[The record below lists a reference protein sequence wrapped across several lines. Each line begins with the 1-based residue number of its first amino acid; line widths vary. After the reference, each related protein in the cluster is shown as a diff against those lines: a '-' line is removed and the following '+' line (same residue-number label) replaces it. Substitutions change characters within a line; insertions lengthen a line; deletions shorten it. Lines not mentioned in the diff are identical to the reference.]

1 MSKMYID
8 SETLECLAN
17 ALRSITGE
25 TRSYTPTEMIEA
37 VTNIMETGTYIIVD
51 KNGNEI
57 PAVFVDNEQSF
68 TATANDIRIGTTAVT
83 EAGVTVGEKEIP
95 AYYTSEGI
103 QIIPAGSAVKITGI
117 VDCAFTKLQVLVCAF
132 NGNIN
137 GSVFTEK
144 VSIDGKVYD
153 AKSTEV
159 LAEVT
164 VDNTSKSIDLGVT
177 NTGSTKYVVRYFS
190 YKEEK

>member
-1 MSKMYID
+1 MAKMLID
-8 SETLECLAN
+8 SKTLEDLAN
-17 ALRSITGE
+17 ALRSVTGE

-95 AYYTSEGI
+95 SYYVSEGYKI
-103 QIIPAGSAVKITGI
+103 VTPGSKFVLPMP
-117 VDCAFTKLQVLVCAF
+117 DYDYTKLQAIFCPY
-132 NGNIN
+132 NTSMEN
-137 GSVFTEK
+137 SVSAEK
-144 VSIDGKVYD
+144 VAIEGHVYLV
-153 AKSTEV
+153 KSTSPEIAIEKD
-159 LAEVT
+159 AENKQVNFGFT
-164 VDNTSKSIDLGVT
+164 NDSGSIYLI
-177 NTGSTKYVVRYFS
+177 RYFS
-190 YKEEK
+190 YKEIY

>member
-8 SETLECLAN
+8 SETLDGLAN

-95 AYYTSEGI
+95 SYYVSEGYKI
-103 QIIPAGSAVKITGI
+103 VTPGSKFVLPMP
-117 VDCAFTKLQVLVCAF
+117 DYDYTKLQAIFCPYNTSMA
-132 NGNIN
+132 N
-137 GSVFTEK
+137 SVSAEK
-144 VSIDGKVYD
+144 VAIEGHVYLV
-153 AKSTEV
+153 KSTSPEIAIEKD
-159 LAEVT
+159 AENKQVNFGFT
-164 VDNTSKSIDLGVT
+164 NDSGSIYLI
-177 NTGSTKYVVRYFS
+177 RYFS
-190 YKEEK
+190 YKEIY